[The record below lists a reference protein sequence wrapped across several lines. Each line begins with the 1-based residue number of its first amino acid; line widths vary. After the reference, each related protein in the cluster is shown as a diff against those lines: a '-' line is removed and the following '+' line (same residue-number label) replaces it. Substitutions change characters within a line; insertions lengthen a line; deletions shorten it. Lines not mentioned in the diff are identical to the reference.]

1 MADQEGRGIRCTPTR
16 WRLIAS
22 GVLLTACPLL
32 VLLFERFG
40 EALSGGYRP
49 FSKGLL
55 SLQAT
60 VASVAPFAL
69 WDFLVVGLALTALFT
84 FVRRVVRRRP
94 LLPWLSVVLLVSS
107 ATLFLFVSGWALN
120 HYALSLANEIGL
132 EVGA

>member
-1 MADQEGRGIRCTPTR
+1 M
-16 WRLIAS
+16 
-22 GVLLTACPLL
+22 LLTACPLF

-84 FVRRVVRRRP
+84 S
-94 LLPWLSVVLLVSS
+94 LLEIADITLRTESFEKSS
-107 ATLFLFVSGWALN
+107 L
-120 HYALSLANEIGL
+120 
-132 EVGA
+132 